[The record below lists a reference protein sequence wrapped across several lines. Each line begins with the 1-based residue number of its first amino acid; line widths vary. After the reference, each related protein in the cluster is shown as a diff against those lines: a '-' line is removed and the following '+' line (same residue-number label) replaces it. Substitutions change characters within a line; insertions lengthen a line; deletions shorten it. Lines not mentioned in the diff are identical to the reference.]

1 MAFGFLGFFKDLA
14 PTAKEIFKSYVDKG
28 EVDNR
33 SWLEKILA
41 DNKYTSADSQF
52 IADEI
57 FSTVGRFNA
66 NLQSIE
72 QAAANHKT
80 KEQWL
85 KDFIEN
91 NPTLTEQQKNEYLTQ
106 ANMALRLGN
115 KIMLDAAQDPTTIDI
130 TATVNQIIEQEELP
144 IANTNEMN
152 RYDRVL
158 VAEQV
163 GLQAGLIG
171 LNGTL
176 IPDKIADTQEEEI
189 FQQDLTKEP
198 SGSKL
203 DEGVKMATA
212 AALKIG
218 HAAGKIPFLPK
229 AMPVSAITNIACVGV
244 ETFKNIGRVATGKIS
259 PLQALENVGRASIA
273 AIADFCTTGLPAK
286 LLAPIPVVGPV
297 LSVAVGG
304 FLTQC
309 SSKAIQEKIHAG
321 VDKVKKV
328 VSTVTTTI
336 KEEVKTV
343 FNKAK
348 SLASKAVDFL
358 FSSF

>member
-1 MAFGFLGFFKDLA
+1 MAFDFLGFFKDLN

-41 DNKYTSADSQF
+41 DNKYTSADSQS

-57 FSTVGRFNA
+57 FSSVGRFNT

-72 QAAANHKT
+72 QAAREKKT

-85 KDFIEN
+85 KDFIEK
-91 NPTLTEQQKNEYLTQ
+91 NPNLTEQQKNEYLTQ
-106 ANMALRLGN
+106 ANMALRIGN
-115 KIMLDAAQDPTTIDI
+115 RVMMNVMDSPTTIDI
-130 TATVNQIIEQEELP
+130 SETINQLVKQELP
-144 IANTNEMN
+144 TANSNTMN
-152 RYDRVL
+152 RYDRVY

-176 IPDKIADTQEEEI
+176 IPNEIAETQEEEI
-189 FQQDLTKEP
+189 FQQDLTEET

-212 AALKIG
+212 VALKIG

-229 AMPVSAITNIACVGV
+229 AMPMSAITNIACVGV

-259 PLQALENVGRASIA
+259 PLQALENVGRASVA

-304 FLTQC
+304 LLTQC

-336 KEEVKTV
+336 KEGVKTV

-348 SLASKAVDFL
+348 SVFSKAKDFL
-358 FSSF
+358 FSFF